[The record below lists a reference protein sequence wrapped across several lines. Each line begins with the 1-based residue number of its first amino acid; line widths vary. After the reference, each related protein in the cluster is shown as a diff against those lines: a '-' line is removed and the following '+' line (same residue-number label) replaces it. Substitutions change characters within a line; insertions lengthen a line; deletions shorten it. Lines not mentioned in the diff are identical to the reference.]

1 MLMVQAAV
9 FECNFLDVFSP
20 FNDCGVTPEVGVSW
34 CDVADA
40 LVVSMIVVMIHEVA
54 DLQFKIARQVIVFE
68 ENLVLEGLMPPLDF
82 TLCLRVVRCP
92 SNMTHA
98 VILEPVS
105 EAAGD
110 IRRTVVAE
118 QPGFVNY
125 LGAVTA

>member
-1 MLMVQAAV
+1 MLGRLTLMVQAAV

-20 FNDCGVTPEVGVSW
+20 FNDCGVTPEVGVGW

-40 LVVSMIVVMIHEVA
+40 LVVSMIVVMIHEGA
-54 DLQFKIARQVIVFE
+54 DLQFKIAGQVIVFE
-68 ENLVLEGLMPPLDF
+68 ENLVLEGLMPSLDF

-105 EAAGD
+105 EVPE
-110 IRRTVVAE
+110 I
-118 QPGFVNY
+118 
-125 LGAVTA
+125 